1 MSRLRLVRLAFG
13 HAGASPLFTDLDLDL
28 SPGWSA
34 LAGPNGAGKTTL
46 LRLIAGELA
55 PLAGRVVRDPPE
67 GTLAL
72 CRQAPDGLTPEV
84 VAFAERWDGKAP
96 RLRARL
102 GLAPEDLTRWAT
114 LSPGEQQ
121 RWRVTAALEKDPDVL
136 LLDEPTNHLD
146 AEAIGLLAAAM
157 RGYRGVGL
165 VVAHDR
171 AFLDLLVT
179 RTLWVEG
186 GLVVSYAG
194 TYSDARAQMDAARDA
209 RVHARREQKKEV
221 GRVKREL
228 SARRDRARDASAQ
241 RSAKARMK
249 SAKDHDARG
258 ALAKGKAAMG
268 EAAHSRAVT
277 RMRARA
283 ESALERLDETY
294 VERPLGGRLFVDWD
308 APPRARLLDAVLP
321 ELVAGGRGAKRS
333 DGRPAPAAVRR
344 WRDADSCGR
353 VLLEPTTLAID
364 RDSRVHLSGA
374 NGAGKTTLLEAL
386 VDRWTLPRE
395 RLLLLPQELSSEA
408 RREALARV
416 RTLSPDE
423 LGRAL
428 SLVAALGVAPD
439 RLLASR
445 DPSPGEAK
453 KLLLAE
459 ALARRAWCVMLDE
472 PTNHLDVPSIE
483 RLEAALAQYPGAI
496 VLVTHDARL
505 SARITNERWSLRDA
519 RLDREATSSSDRRT
533 SGSPRA

>member
-28 SPGWSA
+28 TPGWTA

-55 PLAGRVVRDPPE
+55 PLAGRVVREPAE
-67 GTLAL
+67 GAVAF
-72 CRQAPDGLTPEV
+72 CRQAPDGVTAELA
-84 VAFAERWDGKAP
+84 AFAGRWDGEAP

-102 GLAPEDLTRWAT
+102 GLAPEDLGRWET

-171 AFLDLLVT
+171 AFLDRLVT

-186 GLVVSYAG
+186 GLVASYAG

-209 RVHARREQKKEV
+209 RRDARREQKKEV
-221 GRVKREL
+221 ARVKREL
-228 SARRDRARDASAQ
+228 DARRTRERDATAQ

-249 SAKDHDARG
+249 SAKDNDARG
-258 ALAKGKAAMG
+258 ALSKGKAAMG
-268 EAAHSRAVT
+268 EAAHSRSVA

-283 ESALERLDETY
+283 ERSLDQLLETFAEK
-294 VERPLGGRLFVDWD
+294 PLGSRLSVAF
-308 APPRARLLDAVLP
+308 AAAPRARLLDAVLP
-321 ELVAGGRGAKRS
+321 ELSAG
-333 DGRPAPAAVRR
+333 D
-344 WRDADSCGR
+344 R
-353 VLLEPTTLAID
+353 VLLQPTTLAID
-364 RDSRVHLSGA
+364 RGTRVHVSGA

-386 VDRWTLPRE
+386 FDRWTLPRE
-395 RLLLLPQELSSEA
+395 RLLFLPQELSSEA
-408 RREALARV
+408 RRESLVRLRALAPEER
-416 RTLSPDE
+416 
-423 LGRAL
+423 GRAL

-439 RLLASR
+439 RLLASQ

-459 ALARRAWCVMLDE
+459 ALAKQAWCVMLDE

-483 RLEAALAQYPGAI
+483 RLEAALAQYPGAL

-505 SARITNERWSLRDA
+505 AAGTTTERWTLRSARLHREDSWLERPA
-519 RLDREATSSSDRRT
+519 RSQ
-533 SGSPRA
+533 